1 MSKQTFIQGTIILI
15 LAGLITKILGFVNKI
30 VMARILGPEGIGLY
44 MMAVPILI
52 LVITLTRLGLP
63 VAISK
68 LVAEADTIGDHARIK
83 RILVV
88 SLAITGFLSVIFTI
102 GTIAGAKVLSSIF
115 LTDQRAYYPLI
126 AITPIVPI
134 VAISSVIKGYFQGK
148 QNMKPSA
155 YSQVIEQVVR
165 ISLVAFLATLLLPYG
180 LEYAAAGA
188 MISVIIGEGAAL
200 LYLFTTFE
208 MRKGKSFRIRKGFF
222 KHVSKG
228 KETLKDLLRIGL
240 PTTGSGLIGS
250 VSWTLEAII
259 VAQSLALAGVTT
271 AVATAQ
277 YGLLSG
283 YAIPLVMLPMF
294 ITYSLS
300 VTLVPAVSEAAARQD
315 FRLIH
320 RRVYQAI
327 RIALIFGA
335 PSTVIMYVFAVPL
348 TDTIYHTPEAG
359 RFLQILAPFFLLL
372 YFQGPLQATLQGL
385 DKANVAMMNTL
396 FGAVIKTIAIFLLA
410 SQPELGINGA
420 AMAINIG
427 VVLVTML
434 HFFSIVKIV
443 SFELHMV
450 DFIKVGI
457 AMFIMAYGGK
467 MTLLKLVEQYD
478 IALLWALL
486 AAICFSVIL
495 YFVSLIILKMVGS
508 QDIAKIPY
516 VGKGLAPLFPRRRP

>member
-1 MSKQTFIQGTIILI
+1 MSRQTFIQGTIILI
-15 LAGLITKILGFVNKI
+15 LAGLVTKILGFVNRI

-68 LVAEADTIGDHARIK
+68 LVAEADASGNSGSIK

-88 SLAITGFLSVIFTI
+88 SLAITGLLSIIFTI
-102 GTIAGAKVLSSIF
+102 GTIMGAKVLSSIF

-155 YSQVIEQVVR
+155 YSQVIEQIIR
-165 ISLVAFLATLLLPYG
+165 ISLVAFLSTLLLPYG

-188 MISVIIGEGAAL
+188 MISVVIGEAIAL
-200 LYLFTTFE
+200 LYLFTTFKI
-208 MRKGKSFRIRKGFF
+208 RKGNSFKIRKGFF
-222 KHVSKG
+222 NQVAKG
-228 KETLKDLLRIGL
+228 KQTLNDLLRIGL

-259 VAQSLALAGVTT
+259 VAQSLALAGITT
-271 AVATAQ
+271 AIATAQ

-300 VTLVPAVSEAAARQD
+300 VSLVPAVSEAAAKKNYP
-315 FRLIH
+315 LIH
-320 RRVYQAI
+320 YRIYQAI

-348 TDTIYHTPEAG
+348 TTVIYNAPEAG

-385 DKANVAMMNTL
+385 DKAKAAMLNTL
-396 FGAVIKTIAIFLLA
+396 IGAIVKTIAIFVLA
-410 SQPELGINGA
+410 SRPELGIYGA

-427 VVLVTML
+427 VCLVTLL
-434 HFFSIVKIV
+434 HFFSIVKVI
-443 SFELHMV
+443 SFSLHFR
-450 DFIKVGI
+450 DFIKVGC
-457 AMFIMAYGGK
+457 AMFFMAYGGK
-467 MTLLKLVEQYD
+467 YILLLLMNEYSLQQMWALIATICISTIIYF
-478 IALLWALL
+478 IAL
-486 AAICFSVIL
+486 IF
-495 YFVSLIILKMVGS
+495 LKMIGR
-508 QDIAKIPY
+508 QDIERLPWIGRK
-516 VGKGLAPLFPRRRP
+516 VAPIFPRK

>member
-1 MSKQTFIQGTIILI
+1 MSKQTFLQGTIILI
-15 LAGLITKILGFVNKI
+15 IAGLITKILGFINKI

-68 LVAEADTIGDHARIK
+68 LVAEASTQGDHQRIK

-88 SLAITGFLSVIFTI
+88 SLAITGTLSVLFTI
-102 GTIAGAKVLSSIF
+102 LTIMGAKVLSTLF
-115 LTDQRAYYPLI
+115 LTDQRAYYPLV

-165 ISLVAFLATLLLPYG
+165 ISLVAFLSILLLPYG
-180 LEYAAAGA
+180 LEFAAAGA
-188 MISVIIGEGAAL
+188 MISVVIGEAAAL

-208 MRKGKSFRIRKGFF
+208 LRKGKTFKIRSQFF
-222 KHVSKG
+222 AQLAKG
-228 KETLKDLLRIGL
+228 KQTLKELLRIGL

-250 VSWTLEAII
+250 ISWTMEAII
-259 VAQSLALAGVTT
+259 VAQSLALAGIAT

-283 YAIPLVMLPMF
+283 YAIPLVTLPMF

-300 VTLVPAVSEAAARQD
+300 VSLVPAVSEAAAKRD
-315 FRLIH
+315 YRLIH
-320 RRVYQAI
+320 RRIYQAI
-327 RIALIFGA
+327 RIALLFGA
-335 PSTVIMYVFAVPL
+335 PSTVLMYVFAVPL
-348 TDTIYHTPEAG
+348 TKVIYQAPEAG
-359 RFLQILAPFFLLL
+359 VFLQILAPFFLLL

-385 DKANVAMMNTL
+385 DKANAAMMNTL
-396 FGAVIKTIAIFLLA
+396 IGNVVKIIAIFLLA
-410 SQPELGINGA
+410 SRPELGINGA

-427 VVLVTML
+427 ICLVTLL
-434 HFFSIVKIV
+434 HFFSIVKII
-443 SFELHMV
+443 SFSLHIW
-450 DFIKVGI
+450 DFVKVGI
-457 AMFIMAYGGK
+457 AMFFMAYSGK
-467 MTLLKLVEQYD
+467 YILEKLYGASVE
-478 IALLWALL
+478 LLWAL
-486 AAICFSVIL
+486 IL
-495 YFVSLIILKMVGS
+495 SIIGAMCVYLFSLIMLKMIGK
-508 QDIAKIPY
+508 QDVERIPY
-516 VGKGLAPLFPRRRP
+516 IGKGIAPLFPKR

>member
-1 MSKQTFIQGTIILI
+1 MSKQTFIQGAVILI
-15 LAGLITKILGFVNKI
+15 IAGLITKILGFVNKI
-30 VMARILGPEGIGLY
+30 VMARILGPEGMGLY

-68 LVAEADTIGDHARIK
+68 LVAEADTSGDQAKIK

-88 SLAITGFLSVIFTI
+88 SLAITGTLSILFTI
-102 GTIAGAKVLSSIF
+102 LTIMGAKVLSSIF

-148 QNMKPSA
+148 QNMRPSA

-165 ISLVAFLATLLLPYG
+165 ISLVALLANMLLPYG
-180 LEYAAAGA
+180 LEFAAAGA
-188 MISVIIGEGAAL
+188 MISVVVGEAFAL
-200 LYLFTTFE
+200 LYLFTSFKIRK
-208 MRKGKSFRIRKGFF
+208 RKGFRVRKGFF
-222 KHVSKG
+222 LQLHKG
-228 KETLKDLLRIGL
+228 KQTLHDLLRIGL

-250 VSWTLEAII
+250 ISWTLEAII
-259 VAQSLALAGVTT
+259 VAQSLALAGITT

-300 VTLVPAVSEAAARQD
+300 VSLVPAVSEAAAKKD
-315 FRLIH
+315 YRLIH
-320 RRVYQAI
+320 RRIYQAL

-335 PSTVIMYVFAVPL
+335 PSTVVMYVFAEPL
-348 TDTIYHTPEAG
+348 TTVIYDAPEAG

-385 DKANVAMMNTL
+385 DKAKTAMMNTL
-396 FGAVIKTIAIFLLA
+396 FGAIVKTIAILVLA
-410 SQPELGINGA
+410 SQPQLGIYGA

-427 VVLVTML
+427 VCLVTLL
-434 HFFSIVKIV
+434 HFFSIVKMI
-443 SFELHMV
+443 SFSLHV
-450 DFIKVGI
+450 KDFIKVGV
-457 AMFIMAYGGK
+457 AMLGMAFGGK
-467 MTLLKLVEQYD
+467 FFIEWGIQTYELSLLWGLICTLIVSFTLYFLIL
-478 IALLWALL
+478 IAL
-486 AAICFSVIL
+486 
-495 YFVSLIILKMVGS
+495 KMIGR
-508 QDIAKIPY
+508 QDIQRVPLI
-516 VGKGLAPLFPRRRP
+516 GKMIAPLIPRR

>member
-1 MSKQTFIQGTIILI
+1 MSKQTFIQGTLILI
-15 LAGLITKILGFVNKI
+15 IAGLITKILGFVNKI
-30 VMARILGPEGIGLY
+30 VMARILGPEGMGLY

-68 LVAEADTIGDHARIK
+68 LVAEADSRGDQSRIK

-88 SLAITGFLSVIFTI
+88 SLAITGTLSIVFTI
-102 GTIAGAKVLSSIF
+102 LTIMGAHVLSSVF

-148 QNMKPSA
+148 QNMRPSA

-165 ISLVAFLATLLLPYG
+165 ISLVAFLANLLLPYG
-180 LEYAAAGA
+180 LEYATAGA
-188 MISVIIGEGAAL
+188 MISVVIGEAVSL
-200 LYLFTTFE
+200 LYLFTTF
-208 MRKGKSFRIRKGFF
+208 KIRKRREFRVRNGFF
-222 KHVSKG
+222 AQLQKG
-228 KETLKDLLRIGL
+228 KETLQDLLRIGL

-259 VAQSLALAGVTT
+259 VAQSLALAGLTT
-271 AVATAQ
+271 ALATAQ

-300 VTLVPAVSEAAARQD
+300 VALVPAVAEAAAQKKYQ
-315 FRLIH
+315 LIH
-320 RRVYQAI
+320 RRIYQAL

-335 PSTVIMYVFAVPL
+335 PSTVVMYVFAEPL
-348 TDTIYHTPEAG
+348 TSVIYNAPEAG

-385 DKANVAMMNTL
+385 DKAKIAMMNTL
-396 FGAVIKTIAIFLLA
+396 VGAIVKTIAIFVLA
-410 SQPELGINGA
+410 SRPELGIYGA

-427 VVLVTML
+427 VCLVTLL
-434 HFFSIVKIV
+434 HFFSIVKII
-443 SFELHMV
+443 SFTLHIR
-450 DFIKVGI
+450 DFLKVGI
-457 AMFIMAYGGK
+457 AMLFMAFFGK
-467 MTLLKLVEQYD
+467 YLLLWGVKEFELT
-478 IALLWALL
+478 LLWALIPTL
-486 AAICFSVIL
+486 IL
-495 YFVSLIILKMVGS
+495 SLSIYFVVLIILRVIGR
-508 QDIAKIPY
+508 QDIERIPFF
-516 VGKGLAPLFPRRRP
+516 GKPLSPFFPRR